1 MTCVVAKGLIGCVL
15 FVCKDTFSGY
25 LWVSLFWSV
34 IRKDEADV
42 LLSLVE
48 ICIFAGLALIFHV
61 HNIIKV

>member
-25 LWVSLFWSV
+25 LWVSLFGSV

-48 ICIFAGLALIFHV
+48 IWYFVRFALILTCFAS
-61 HNIIKV
+61 